1 MERSLSD
8 RIDVMNHSSAEK
20 TKKGFRRY
28 TILVVDDDPDIL
40 KLVKANIDREKY
52 KIISTDDGESAEA
65 IILSR
70 RPDLVILDIN
80 IPGKNGLEVCRSLR
94 GDKATQNLPIIILS
108 GRKEQVDRNLGLEF
122 GADDY
127 VTKPFNP
134 QELLLR
140 VNNVLKRV
148 YGSQARND
156 TLTHG
161 VLTVDFGKH
170 EVRVGN
176 KTIQLTLT
184 EFKLLSCL
192 LDNLGQVK
200 TRDYLMEHVWDH
212 GEGVFSRTI
221 DTHIQRLRNKLK
233 EAGPYIETV
242 RGIGYRFQI

>member
-1 MERSLSD
+1 MECCLPD
-8 RIDVMNHSSAEK
+8 RVDIMNNSSADK

-192 LDNLGQVK
+192 LDNMGQVK

>member
-1 MERSLSD
+1 MS
-8 RIDVMNHSSAEK
+8 HTSSEK

-40 KLVKANIDREKY
+40 KLVKANIDRDKY

-65 IILSR
+65 IIFSR
-70 RPDLVILDIN
+70 RPDLVLLDIN
-80 IPGKNGLEVCRSLR
+80 IPGKNGLEVCRRLR
-94 GDKATQNLPIIILS
+94 SGKDTQNLPIIILS
-108 GRKEQVDRNLGLEF
+108 ARTEQVDRNLGLEF

-140 VNNVLKRV
+140 INNVLKRV

-170 EVRVGN
+170 EVKVKN
-176 KTIQLTLT
+176 KTVRLTLT
-184 EFKLLSCL
+184 EFKLLASL
-192 LDNLGQVK
+192 LDNIGQVK

-233 EAGPYIETV
+233 EAGKYIETV
-242 RGIGYRFQI
+242 RGIGYRFKI

>member
-1 MERSLSD
+1 MAD
-8 RIDVMNHSSAEK
+8 NNK

-28 TILVVDDDPDIL
+28 TILVVDDDPSIVT
-40 KLVKANIDREKY
+40 LVKQLVDQEKY
-52 KIISTDDGESAEA
+52 KVISTDDGESAEA
-65 IILSR
+65 IIRSR
-70 RPDLVILDIN
+70 CPDLVLLDIN

-94 GDKATQNLPIIILS
+94 GDKETQNLPIIILS
-108 GRKEQVDRNLGLEF
+108 GRTEQVDRNLGLEF

-127 VTKPFNP
+127 ITKPFNS

-156 TLTHG
+156 SLTHG

-170 EVRVGN
+170 EVQVKN

-184 EFKLLSCL
+184 EFKLLSSL

-200 TRDYLMEHVWDH
+200 TRDYLMEHVWES

-221 DTHIQRLRNKLK
+221 DTHIQRLRNKLE
-233 EAGPYIETV
+233 EAGQYIETI
-242 RGIGYRFQI
+242 RGVGYRFKT